1 MFDSALYDMKNYA
14 GLEGDGEGRGGEGK
28 RVRIRKPNP
37 IIAE

>member
-14 GLEGDGEGRGGEGK
+14 GFGGGGSGWGGEGK

-37 IIAE
+37 MIAE